1 MANIAIVIYSMYHHI
16 ATLAEEVKQG
26 VEATG
31 NKATIYQVP
40 ETLTEDVLAAM
51 HAPEKP
57 SYAIATPE
65 TLVQADGIIFGFP
78 TRFGSMPAQLKSFI
92 DSTGGLWANG
102 SLYQK
107 PASAFISTGTGGGK
121 ETTVYS
127 LLSTLTHHGML
138 YVPLGYAAVFSEI
151 TDLSI
156 IQGSSPWGA
165 GTVAASDGSRQPTA
179 TDLAIAKKQG
189 TEFANVV
196 AKITKAPA
204 QAQAQAPAE
213 STPAKK
219 ASAPAAASAPAKK
232 ATAPT
237 AASTPAAEP
246 KKKNAIRR
254 FFSKIFS

>member
-1 MANIAIVIYSMYHHI
+1 
-16 ATLAEEVKQG
+16 
-26 VEATG
+26 
-31 NKATIYQVP
+31 
-40 ETLTEDVLAAM
+40 
-51 HAPEKP
+51 
-57 SYAIATPE
+57 
-65 TLVQADGIIFGFP
+65 
-78 TRFGSMPAQLKSFI
+78 
-92 DSTGGLWANG
+92 
-102 SLYQK
+102 
-107 PASAFISTGTGGGK
+107 
-121 ETTVYS
+121 
-127 LLSTLTHHGML
+127 ML

-151 TDLSI
+151 TDLST

-165 GTVAASDGSRQPTA
+165 GTVAASDGSRQPTE

-204 QAQAQAPAE
+204 QAPAPVE

-219 ASAPAAASAPAKK
+219 ASTPAAAASAPAKK
-232 ATAPT
+232 AAAPT

>member
-165 GTVAASDGSRQPTA
+165 GTVAASDGSRQPTD

-204 QAQAQAPAE
+204 A

>member
-204 QAQAQAPAE
+204 KAQAPAA

>member
-204 QAQAQAPAE
+204 KAPASAA